1 MNRSSARAS
10 FDIKPKLDPNSLPG
24 SVKIRRNHE
33 TSSPKRS
40 KIEVWGRS
48 GRLFDLIGASML
60 CLGASCVCLVAS
72 WVPLRASWEPL
83 GRRPGRILGS
93 LGRVLEE
100 FQAPLGASWG
110 VLTCLGAS
118 WGRLG
123 LDLRSKGEVDC
134 SISSWMPFSNRYPS
148 DFGSNNRSPILQKSF
163 NSICYSFLL
172 SGYLKIASLLDAI

>member
-1 MNRSSARAS
+1 MTKILFASRTRRGRSVNRSSARTS
-10 FDIKPKLDPNSLPG
+10 FEIKPQIDPNSLPG
-24 SVKIRRNHE
+24 SFKIQKNHE

-93 LGRVLEE
+93 HVSN
-100 FQAPLGASWG
+100 LGAIWELSGGLVGTFWDLIG
-110 VLTCLGAS
+110 TIWEQSGGLVGA
-118 WGRLG
+118 
-123 LDLRSKGEVDC
+123 LRSSKKLIKHV
-134 SISSWMPFSNRYPS
+134 
-148 DFGSNNRSPILQKSF
+148 
-163 NSICYSFLL
+163 
-172 SGYLKIASLLDAI
+172 